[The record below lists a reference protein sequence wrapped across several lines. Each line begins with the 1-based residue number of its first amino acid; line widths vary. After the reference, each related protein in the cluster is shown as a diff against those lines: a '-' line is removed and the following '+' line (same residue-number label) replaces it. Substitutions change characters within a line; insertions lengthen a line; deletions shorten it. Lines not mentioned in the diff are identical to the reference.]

1 MSRER
6 DKYRWEAFTDKRFT
20 INDIDSELLL
30 KTIFACMA
38 CDGDIASEEVQVL
51 RELIANTDL
60 FKELDVEV
68 VLKKYVDSINKD
80 GVSFLNNYLSDIAE
94 DALSKEEQMCLV
106 DLAFKT
112 IEADKRIE
120 YSEVKFFKKIR
131 VRLSLTD
138 EEILAKYPDKEDF
151 LLPDINVADDPEWN
165 NVTFAEITL
174 SLDNEPLSLKKEAE
188 VEEAEAK

>member
-1 MSRER
+1 M
-6 DKYRWEAFTDKRFT
+6 
-20 INDIDSELLL
+20 NNQELLL

-188 VEEAEAK
+188 VEETEAK

>member
-1 MSRER
+1 M
-6 DKYRWEAFTDKRFT
+6 
-20 INDIDSELLL
+20 NNQELLL

-138 EEILAKYPDKEDF
+138 EEIIRNSIAH
-151 LLPDINVADDPEWN
+151 
-165 NVTFAEITL
+165 
-174 SLDNEPLSLKKEAE
+174 SLHHSVGRRLCYACPLCCFGWAAVFRFCRRRSCFHH
-188 VEEAEAK
+188 

>member
-1 MSRER
+1 M
-6 DKYRWEAFTDKRFT
+6 
-20 INDIDSELLL
+20 NNQELLL

-94 DALSKEEQMCLV
+94 DTLSKEEQMCLV
-106 DLAFKT
+106 DIAFK
-112 IEADKRIE
+112 I
-120 YSEVKFFKKIR
+120 FQ
-131 VRLSLTD
+131 
-138 EEILAKYPDKEDF
+138 ED
-151 LLPDINVADDPEWN
+151 
-165 NVTFAEITL
+165 
-174 SLDNEPLSLKKEAE
+174 SR
-188 VEEAEAK
+188 

>member
-1 MSRER
+1 M
-6 DKYRWEAFTDKRFT
+6 
-20 INDIDSELLL
+20 NNQELLL
-30 KTIFACMA
+30 RTIFACIA
-38 CDGDIASEEVQVL
+38 CDGDIALEEVQLL
-51 RELIANTDL
+51 RELIENTDL

-94 DALSKEEQMCLV
+94 NALSKEEQMYLV

-138 EEILAKYPDKEDF
+138 KEILDKYPDKEDF
-151 LLPDINVADDPEWN
+151 LLPDINVADEPEWN
-165 NVTFAEITL
+165 NVTFAEITF
-174 SLDNEPLSLKKEAE
+174 SMDKRSPTPSDKEKE
-188 VEEAEAK
+188 TK